1 MLFLCRGTQLVHACI
16 LRHDLFVILVIP
28 IWMNAVKAGTL
39 KSHGN
44 ILVCV
49 FLNCN
54 TSDSMFSFHRSD
66 LVCEFMNLV

>member
-1 MLFLCRGTQLVHACI
+1 MGSCSFYVEENNLYMHV
-16 LRHDLFVILVIP
+16 RHDLFVILVIP

-54 TSDSMFSFHRSD
+54 TLDSMFSFHRS
-66 LVCEFMNLV
+66 EFMNLV

>member
-54 TSDSMFSFHRSD
+54 T
-66 LVCEFMNLV
+66 

>member
-1 MLFLCRGTQLVHACI
+1 MGSCSFYVEEHNLYMHACI

-54 TSDSMFSFHRSD
+54 TLDSMFSFHRS
-66 LVCEFMNLV
+66 EFMNLV